1 MTVKASSFLEI
12 EESVIHNS
20 LAKYVK
26 ESEEMKAKICSID
39 RAGWI
44 EMAMEGEMKEE
55 EVYLK
60 ALKRNQQLV
69 YECDKKCLALQQYVP
84 STKVQYFVN
93 YEKDIANSKLYE
105 EF

>member
-1 MTVKASSFLEI
+1 MTVKASNFLEI

-84 STKVQYFVN
+84 STKV
-93 YEKDIANSKLYE
+93 
-105 EF
+105 